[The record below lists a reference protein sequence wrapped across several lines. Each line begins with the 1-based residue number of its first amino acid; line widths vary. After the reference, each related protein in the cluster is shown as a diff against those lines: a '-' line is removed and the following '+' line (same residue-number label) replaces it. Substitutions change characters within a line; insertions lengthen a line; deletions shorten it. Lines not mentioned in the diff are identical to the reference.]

1 MPQYLALSNAKYKEN
16 HPESIRGYL
25 PGGRD
30 TVIKKVVFPE
40 QVSSIT
46 LGYDDSCSELENL
59 TTSFM

>member
-1 MPQYLALSNAKYKEN
+1 MLSIKKN
-16 HPESIRGYL
+16 HPEGIRGYL

-30 TVIKKVVFPE
+30 TVIKKVVFPG

>member
-1 MPQYLALSNAKYKEN
+1 MLSIKKN

-30 TVIKKVVFPE
+30 TMVKKVVFPGLG
-40 QVSSIT
+40 SSNA

-59 TTSFM
+59 ITSFLVDWG